1 MSDRTRPTTCASA
14 VSDSHPPILHPGRR
28 VRSLGAAL
36 AGGSPQS
43 SPSPSSADEL
53 CPLGRQSTEN
63 RSGLLTGFPLQNA
76 SSQGEPLASTSA
88 GTSGGPRVQSLPLG
102 ATLAS
107 IDEGANP
114 TLSPIN
120 DVPME
125 SATEREL
132 RQTL

>member
-1 MSDRTRPTTCASA
+1 MSGRTPVTRSQA
-14 VSDSHPPILHPGRR
+14 VSDSYLPILHPGRR

-43 SPSPSSADEL
+43 SPTPSSVDEL
-53 CPLGRQSTEN
+53 SPLRRPSTEFLDG
-63 RSGLLTGFPLQNA
+63 SLTDFPLQTA
-76 SSQGEPLASTSA
+76 SSQGDPLPSTSA
-88 GTSGGPRVQSLPLG
+88 GASGSCAQSLPIG
-102 ATLAS
+102 ATLEALETGAS
-107 IDEGANP
+107 PDPE
-114 TLSPIN
+114 PIN